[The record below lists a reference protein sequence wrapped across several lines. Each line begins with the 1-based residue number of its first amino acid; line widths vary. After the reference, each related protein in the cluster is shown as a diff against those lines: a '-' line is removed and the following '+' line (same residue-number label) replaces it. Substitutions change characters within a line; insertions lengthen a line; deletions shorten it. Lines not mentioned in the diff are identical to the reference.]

1 MRSEV
6 IVYGSVQ
13 MSISKSI
20 QCRYIANVILR
31 VHASW
36 QCQWGK
42 KNLWLRFHLKQL
54 DTYHNTTECFVCQ
67 KSWLKLT
74 QMPST
79 CNCKYSQE
87 NIQRFE
93 SFLAHIPKTKHTFA
107 YIMWLNFEWN
117 HLCLCQNEVECL
129 HLIYLALI
137 SETKATWKQN
147 VVSCFPIQSFSR
159 YDTRRTNIGNGKMTY
174 THMHRERRKREK
186 TIWCA
191 QQRPRP
197 NQVKNYF
204 Y

>member
-20 QCRYIANVILR
+20 QCRYIANVLLR

-93 SFLAHIPKTKHTFA
+93 SFFAHISKTKRIRIYYVIEFWMKPFVFVSKWSGMLTSNLFGVDFGNKSHLKTKCRFLLSNSIIFTLWHQKNKYWKWENDIHTHA
-107 YIMWLNFEWN
+107 
-117 HLCLCQNEVECL
+117 
-129 HLIYLALI
+129 
-137 SETKATWKQN
+137 
-147 VVSCFPIQSFSR
+147 
-159 YDTRRTNIGNGKMTY
+159 
-174 THMHRERRKREK
+174 
-186 TIWCA
+186 
-191 QQRPRP
+191 
-197 NQVKNYF
+197 
-204 Y
+204 